1 MGAELAVV
9 AAFIKKLV
17 DFVRQLRGRDMNAVL
32 TQLFVWV
39 AGIVVVWLT
48 AHVNFGSGV
57 EIANVKLDDL
67 GAWLNSMN
75 LWTQS
80 VVGVL
85 LASSSS
91 IIQDLFKAVDP
102 TQSEAKP
109 KLFATKNDVR

>member
-1 MGAELAVV
+1 MGAELAVL

-17 DFVRQLRGRDMNAVL
+17 DFARQLRGRDMNAVL
-32 TQLFVWV
+32 TQLFVWA

-48 AHVNFGSGV
+48 AHVNFGGGV
-57 EIANVKLDDL
+57 EIANVRLDEL

-85 LASSSS
+85 LASSAS
-91 IIQDLFKAVDP
+91 IIQDTFKAVDP

-109 KLFATKNDVR
+109 KLFAPRDEVR